1 MLPEVSG
8 TEMRSLAWSQG
19 KLRSRRLARIA
30 AHFLNYTTNHVVS
43 RIPSYKIR
51 RTWYQQVMGIEMG
64 SGSAVQLGCFLWSY
78 GPRSNRRLKT
88 KIGDRS
94 VINRGCCI
102 DARTGLTIGADV
114 SISPEV
120 AILTTQH
127 DVNDPEFSLQ
137 GRRVVIEDH
146 VWIGMRA
153 TVLPGVTI
161 GRGAVVAA
169 GAVVTKDVAPLDI
182 VAGVPARPVGRRT
195 LDPQYELPN
204 PPLFE

>member
-1 MLPEVSG
+1 
-8 TEMRSLAWSQG
+8 MRPDVARVETGPLTWTQG
-19 KLRSRRLARIA
+19 KQRTNRLARVA
-30 AHFLNYTTNHVVS
+30 AHLLNYTTNHVVN
-43 RIPSYKIR
+43 RFPSYSVR
-51 RTWYQQVMGIEMG
+51 RAWYHKVMGIEMG
-64 SGSAVQLGCFLWSY
+64 SGSAVQLGCYLWSY

-88 KIGDRS
+88 RIGARS

-102 DARTGLTIGADV
+102 DVRTGLTIGADV

-127 DVNDPEFSLQ
+127 DLNDAEFALQ
-137 GRRVVIEDH
+137 GQRVVIEDH

-153 TVLPGVTI
+153 MVLPGVTI
-161 GRGAVVAA
+161 GRGAVIAA

-182 VAGVPARPVGRRT
+182 VAGVPARPVGRRK
-195 LDPQYELPN
+195 LDPQYQLPH

>member
-8 TEMRSLAWSQG
+8 AETRSLAWSRG
-19 KLRSRRLARIA
+19 RRRTHSLAGFA
-30 AHFLNYTTNHVVS
+30 AHCLNYTTNHLVS
-43 RIPSYKIR
+43 RIPSYSVR
-51 RTWYQQVMGIEMG
+51 RAWYQYVMGIEMG
-64 SGSAVQLGCFLWSY
+64 SGSAVQLGCYLWSY

-88 KIGDRS
+88 RIGDRS

-127 DVNDPEFSLQ
+127 DVNDPEFALE

-146 VWIGMRA
+146 VFIGMRA

-182 VAGVPARPVGRRT
+182 VAGVPARPVGRRR
-195 LDPQYELPN
+195 LDPKYTLPR

>member
-1 MLPEVSG
+1 MQPEMSG
-8 TEMRSLAWSQG
+8 VETRPLAWSQG
-19 KLRSRRLARIA
+19 KQRTTRLASVA
-30 AHFLNYTTNHVVS
+30 AHVLNYATNHLMS
-43 RIPSYKIR
+43 RFPSYSIR
-51 RTWYQQVMGIEMG
+51 RAWYQQVMGIEMG
-64 SGSAVQLGCFLWSY
+64 RGSAVQLGCYLWSY
-78 GPRSNRRLKT
+78 GPRSNRRLRT
-88 KIGDRS
+88 RIGARS

-102 DARTGLTIGADV
+102 DVRTGLTIGDDV

-127 DVNDPEFSLQ
+127 DLNDPEFALL
-137 GRRVVIEDH
+137 GKRVVIEDH

-153 TVLPGVTI
+153 MVLPGVTI
-161 GRGAVVAA
+161 GRGAVIAA

-195 LDPQYELPN
+195 LDPNYKLPN